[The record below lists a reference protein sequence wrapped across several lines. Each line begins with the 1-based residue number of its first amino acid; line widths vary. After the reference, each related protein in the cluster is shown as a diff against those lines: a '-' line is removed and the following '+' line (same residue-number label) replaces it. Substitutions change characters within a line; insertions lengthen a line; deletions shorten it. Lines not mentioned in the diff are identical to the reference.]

1 MNELHIV
8 EWKEIFRVINAL
20 GAVITVCETRE
31 EAEAY
36 IAGQP
41 VGEPL
46 VHTGDFKLSIALKDG
61 DEFVF
66 VEYDHFLVMQ
76 HPCA

>member
-1 MNELHIV
+1 VDDKQMNELHIV

-41 VGEPL
+41 VSVEPSNL
-46 VHTGDFKLSIALKDG
+46 ELSVTLKDG
-61 DEFVF
+61 DKIMFI
-66 VEYDHFLVMQ
+66 
-76 HPCA
+76 